1 MRSPVQIWLAAP
13 YFADIAQSVE
23 RILGKD
29 EVASSNLAISSKTLN
44 LLEIQGFFI
53 FTEKAEDILLSP
65 LYRKGSF
72 SYLSYLI
79 WSYQKFYE
87 KLLISLLVN
96 YTVKK
101 PTFPAGILHYVHNMG
116 KYVSPWRWLIAE
128 VNKNYTKKYFH
139 FGKICD
145 MLYKMV
151 Y

>member
-1 MRSPVQIWLAAP
+1 MAVWIFSS
-13 YFADIAQSVE
+13 YFVVRLGKIFSMLTDGYKMVMIPQKTLCCNDFCF
-23 RILGKD
+23 LGKD

-79 WSYQKFYE
+79 WSYQKFHE
-87 KLLISLLVN
+87 KLLISLPVN

-101 PTFPAGILHYVHNMG
+101 PTISA
-116 KYVSPWRWLIAE
+116 
-128 VNKNYTKKYFH
+128 
-139 FGKICD
+139 
-145 MLYKMV
+145 
-151 Y
+151 